1 LLDDYPNADAAYS
14 LRKLRSA
21 YTGNC
26 IEVRRSSDNTTQ
38 NIGFVN
44 NVLDTASLLSFV
56 GAGSGFVRT
65 WYDQSGNSVN
75 GSQTDNNRQLRI
87 VNSGVLETLNSKPC
101 LNTFSANTIRNF
113 VLGLSNLQNLPVTIL
128 SAFKIDTL
136 PNNPFNQITFSIG
149 GNVNLGGGGRYEQA
163 ISNLN
168 NNSTQRRNSI
178 GTSPFTS
185 INETFS
191 IPKIFASYFTT
202 SQIEMRL
209 NGVDATPV
217 LYSGTAFNTA
227 SNFSLING
235 GGDSNLH
242 GAKRFF
248 EQIIFFND
256 KHSDRV
262 AIESNINSFYNIY

>member
-1 LLDDYPNADAAYS
+1 

-65 WYDQSGNSVN
+65 WYDQSGNIVN

-101 LNTFSANTIRNF
+101 LNTFSINDIRNF

-136 PNNPFNQITFSIG
+136 PNNPFNQATFSIG
-149 GNVNLGGGGRYEQA
+149 GNVFLGGGGRYEQV

-168 NNSTQRRNSI
+168 INSTQRRNSI
-178 GTSPFTS
+178 GANAFTS

-235 GGDSNLH
+235 GGGREFH